1 MVCLPE
7 EKASVYTEAFFGLLE
22 EVTFDGIGQF
32 GFEGFFPNSVQLAGD
47 GFGNFWIL
55 SISSRQ
61 FCYCRLTKPIKSKW
75 LFMGQIWVKY

>member
-32 GFEGFFPNSVQLAGD
+32 GFEEFFPNSVRLAGD
-47 GFGNFWIL
+47 GFGNL
-55 SISSRQ
+55 LQ
-61 FCYCRLTKPIKSKW
+61 TYETNKIKMAF
-75 LFMGQIWVKY
+75 LGANLGQILKM